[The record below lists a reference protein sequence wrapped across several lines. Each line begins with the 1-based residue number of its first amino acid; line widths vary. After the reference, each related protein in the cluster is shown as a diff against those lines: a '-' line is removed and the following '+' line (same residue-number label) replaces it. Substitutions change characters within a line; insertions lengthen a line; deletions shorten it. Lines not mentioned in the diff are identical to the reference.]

1 MSAIRTAPDN
11 ARDPLEAIRALDA
24 RLPLA
29 MQRADDDV
37 LAAVRSDLGRRW
49 HGDGASEDSDDGYS
63 DRR

>member
-29 MQRADDDV
+29 MQRADDDL
-37 LAAVRSDLGRRW
+37 LAAVRIDLGRQWR
-49 HGDGASEDSDDGYS
+49 GDGAGEGDEAG
-63 DRR
+63 

>member
-29 MQRADDDV
+29 MQRADHDL

-49 HGDGASEDSDDGYS
+49 HGDGAGEGDDAG
-63 DRR
+63 

>member
-29 MQRADDDV
+29 MQRADHDL
-37 LAAVRSDLGRRW
+37 LAAVRSDLGRQW
-49 HGDGASEDSDDGYS
+49 HGDGAGEGDDAG
-63 DRR
+63 